1 MPTSRVLF
9 ITSNGAGRGHLTRC
23 MAIARRLPRTLAPV
37 LFTLSEAYP
46 VAVEQGFFAEYFPSR
61 RTSARFGETPKA
73 WDRRFAIRLTEILDR
88 YDPAAVVFDGTLPY
102 PGLVQSVWRSPERT
116 FVWCRRPLWKAG
128 KPEAGLVYSGAFQ
141 LVVEPGDFAAAADAG
156 PTKAREDGVF
166 MVDPVLICD
175 RDELL
180 DRHAAAR
187 VLGLSPRRLNVL
199 VSLGAGVVDDTEEV
213 ERAVTE
219 LLQRDPRVSVAVTR
233 APGRDGERF
242 LPGATVIDR
251 TPLCAYLRAFDF
263 AVVASGYNSF
273 HEVLLAGL
281 PSLQL
286 PNLKTAVDDQLT
298 RARAAEKRG
307 LALVSTGEAGS
318 LKDSL
323 QALLDDRFREEMAYK
338 LRRVTL
344 ANGARL
350 AARRI
355 AQLAEASA

>member
-1 MPTSRVLF
+1 MPASRVLF

-23 MAIARRLPRTLAPV
+23 MAIARRLPRTLTPI

-61 RTSARFGETPKA
+61 RTSARFGESPKA
-73 WDRRFAIRLTEILDR
+73 WDRRFAIRLREILDR

-102 PGLVQSVWRSPERT
+102 PGLVQSVWRSPERA

-128 KPEAGLVYSGAFQ
+128 KAEAGLVYSGAFQ
-141 LVVEPGDFAAAADAG
+141 LVVEPGDFAAAEDAG
-156 PTKAREDGVF
+156 PTTDRNDGAF
-166 MVDPVLICD
+166 KVDPVLLCD
-175 RDELL
+175 RDEIL

-213 ERAVTE
+213 ERTVTE
-219 LLQRDPRVSVAVTR
+219 VLQEDPRVSVAVTR
-233 APGRDGERF
+233 TAGRDGERI
-242 LPGATVIDR
+242 LPGTTVIDR

-286 PNLKTAVDDQLT
+286 PNLETAVDDQLA

-307 LALVSTGEAGS
+307 LALVATADTESIRG
-318 LKDSL
+318 SL
-323 QALLDDRFREEMAYK
+323 QALLDDKLREEMAYR
-338 LRRVTL
+338 LRRVKIS
-344 ANGARL
+344 NGARP

-355 AQLAEASA
+355 ARLAEASA